1 MRFSHLFSKTLRED
15 QKDADA
21 VSHNLLLR
29 AGYVRQLAAGMFSY
43 LHFGQRTMRKIEQ
56 VLREEMD
63 RIGGDE
69 ICMPVV
75 HPAELWQ
82 RTGRWYDIDESLV
95 RFKDRGDRD
104 MVLAMTHEE
113 VVADL
118 ASREIDSYKQLP
130 KLVYH
135 IQTKF
140 RDEARARGGLIRVRE
155 FTMKDSYSLD
165 TSIEGLQ
172 KQYEAHYQAY
182 FKIFERIKLPVIA
195 ILSDTGMMG
204 GQVAHEYMYVTPI
217 GEDTIFICE
226 ESDYKANKEVATIR
240 KVYEDIAPL
249 PLEKV
254 LTPQKKTIVDLA
266 GFLGKHPK
274 ETGKVVF
281 FKGIVGEEEK
291 VIMALVRGDM
301 DVNPIKVQKLG
312 KIMKMEV
319 ATEADIVAIQS
330 VPGYASPIGIDR
342 SKALVIADDLVAKTN
357 NLVVGANEEDYHFL
371 NACHGRD
378 FTADIVGDI
387 VAAFEGAL
395 CPVSEPDS
403 GNVLRSVRGIE
414 IGNIFQLGTK
424 YTEAL
429 GALFMDENG
438 RPQPIVMG
446 SYGIGVGRLLAC
458 LCEEYHDDA
467 GLMLPISVAPYQV
480 HLVGLLENEETTTV
494 AEQLYQDLQHA
505 GIEVIFDDRHKKTAS
520 PGVKF
525 SDADLIG
532 IPIRVTVSKRSLKE
546 GGVELKL
553 RKDENKEIIS
563 RAEVLTK
570 VKASVSMLRENLL

>member
-1 MRFSHLFSKTLRED
+1 MRFTHLFGKTLRED
-15 QKDADA
+15 QKEADA

-29 AGYVRQLAAGMFSY
+29 AGYVRQLAAGIFSY
-43 LHFGQRTMRKIEQ
+43 LHFGLRTVRKIEQ
-56 VLREEMD
+56 VLREEMN

-69 ICMPVV
+69 ISMPFV

-82 RTGRWYDIDESLV
+82 KTHRWYDIDDSLV
-95 RFKDRGDRD
+95 RFKDRSERD

-118 ASREIDSYKQLP
+118 AAREIDSYKQLP
-130 KLVYH
+130 KLVYQ

-165 TSIEGLQ
+165 TSLEGLE
-172 KQYEAHYQAY
+172 KQYYAHYEAY
-182 FKIFERIKLPVIA
+182 FRIFKRIGLPVIA

-226 ESDYKANKEVATIR
+226 QSGYQANKEVATIR
-240 KVYEDIAPL
+240 KVYLERSPL

-254 LTPQKKTIVDLA
+254 FTPQKKTIAELA
-266 GFLGKHPK
+266 DFLGVAAS
-274 ETGKVVF
+274 ETAKVVF
-281 FKGIVGEEEK
+281 FKGEIAGHEK
-291 VIMALVRGDM
+291 LILALVRGDM
-301 DVNPIKVQKLG
+301 EVNPIKVQKLG
-312 KIMKMEV
+312 KIMKMEP
-319 ATEADIVAIQS
+319 ATEADILATGA
-330 VPGYASPIGIDR
+330 VPGYASPIGIKR
-342 SKALVIADDLVAKTN
+342 EKVLVIADDLVARTN
-357 NLVVGANEEDYHFL
+357 NLVVGANEEGYHLL

-378 FTADIVGDI
+378 FEADIVGDI
-387 VAAFEGAL
+387 IAAFDGAA
-395 CPVSEPDS
+395 CPESEPGS

-414 IGNIFQLGTK
+414 VGNIFQLGTK

-429 GALFMDENG
+429 GAFFMDENG
-438 RPQPIVMG
+438 RSQPIVMG

-458 LCEEYHDDA
+458 LCEEYQDEN
-467 GLMLPISVAPYQV
+467 GLMLPVSVAPYQV
-480 HLVGLLENEETTTV
+480 HLIGLLDNEEV
-494 AEQLYQDLQHA
+494 AQASEKLYQELQNA
-505 GIEVIFDDRHKKTAS
+505 GLEVIYDDRPKKTAS

-532 IPIRVTVSKRSLKE
+532 IPVRITVSRRSLKE

-553 RKDENKEIIS
+553 RGEKGRTLIDLQK
-563 RAEVLTK
+563 VLETVIEK
-570 VKASVSMLRENLL
+570 VTALKAGI